1 MKQFYMMILLL
12 AILGASC
19 KPGPRELNK
28 GPVEHPDWSRTATI
42 YEVNIR
48 QYTPQ
53 GTFVALERELPRLQ
67 KMGIDIL
74 WLMPIHPIGDKNRK
88 GSLGSYY
95 SVRDYFG
102 VNPEYGTMKD
112 FKELV
117 NKAHNL
123 GMKVIID
130 WVANHTSWDNEML
143 TDHPDWYKKD
153 STGKVIPPVADWT
166 DAAALDYTQEGL
178 RKYMIKALEFWI
190 READI
195 DGYRCDVA
203 GMLPVD
209 FWNQAIPDLKKI
221 KPVFML
227 AEEETPLI
235 HDTGLFDASYS
246 WQLFRMMNQIAK
258 GTQSADKIDSLF
270 AAEKKVYN
278 ADAYR
283 MRFTSNHDENSW
295 NGTEFERLGDGA
307 QAFAVLTFTCPGMP
321 LIYSGQ
327 EAAMNKRLRFF
338 EKDTI
343 PWGNF
348 ALESFY
354 SRLTS
359 LKKKD
364 SRLFSAGKEG
374 GDFLKVPTSNDRQV
388 YAFLRKNDSGKVFV
402 LLNLSPEAVTVQL
415 TGNAFSGRYR
425 ELFSGIEREWK
436 AGATVELLPWEYQV
450 YDNR

>member
-1 MKQFYMMILLL
+1 MIILLL
-12 AILGASC
+12 AILGAGC

-28 GPVEHPDWSRTATI
+28 GPLEHPDWSRTATI

-53 GTFVALERELPRLQ
+53 GTFKALERELPRLQ

-74 WLMPIHPIGDKNRK
+74 WLMPIHPIGEKNRK

-102 VNPEYGTMKD
+102 VNQEYGTMKD

-117 NKAHNL
+117 KKAHDL

-130 WVANHTSWDNEML
+130 WVANHTSWDNELL
-143 TDHPDWYKKD
+143 TDHRDWYKKD

-166 DAAALDYTQEGL
+166 DAAALDYKQEGL
-178 RKYMIKALEFWI
+178 RKYMTKALEYWI

-246 WQLFRMMNQIAK
+246 WQLFRMMNQIAR

-270 AAEKKVYN
+270 AAEIKAYN
-278 ADAYR
+278 ADAFR

-307 QAFAVLTFTCPGMP
+307 QTFAVLTFTCPGMP

-338 EKDTI
+338 DKDTI

-348 ALESFY
+348 PLESFY

-364 SRLFSAGKEG
+364 SRLFSAGKDG

-415 TGNAFSGRYR
+415 TGDAYTGHYK
-425 ELFSGIEREWK
+425 ELFSGMEREWK
-436 AGATVELLPWEYQV
+436 AGAAVELLPWEYRV

>member
-415 TGNAFSGRYR
+415 TGNAYSGRYR

-436 AGATVELLPWEYQV
+436 AGATVELLPWEYQ
-450 YDNR
+450 